1 MSDLSSSPRF
11 VHLAV
16 HSEFSLIDST
26 LSVKQLCQLAASDGQ
41 VAVALT
47 DWHNMFGLV
56 QFYKAALV
64 AGVKPIAGADMQVQ
78 QVDGSLCAVT
88 FLCLHYDGYQNL
100 SYLMSRAYTEGQ
112 KTGEPVIQW
121 SWLQSHHEGLLVML
135 GQDSMLG
142 KTALTQGLAEATP
155 VLLEWTDL
163 MPQRVLLSVSRTGR
177 MMEAQ
182 WIGLAV
188 ALSTQSGV
196 PMVAV
201 NHVCFAT
208 PEDFEAHEVRV
219 CIREGYVLDDSSR
232 PKRHSE
238 QQYWRSQDEMC
249 ELFAD
254 MPQVLANTVAVA
266 QACNLSL
273 SLGKNY
279 LPDFP
284 IPDGMTIDEY
294 FAYTSRKGLDE
305 RLAIQF
311 DTQAPDF
318 GDKAKPYRERLE
330 IELSTINQM
339 GFPGYFLIVADFIQ
353 WAKDNGIPV
362 GPGRGSGAGSL
373 VAYALKITD
382 LDPLPYDLLF
392 ERFLNPERVSMP
404 DFDVD
409 FCMDRRDEVIDYVAR
424 TYGRDHVSQIITY
437 GTMAAKGVI
446 RDVGRVL
453 GFAYG
458 FVDRISKLIPNELG
472 ITLKDAI
479 EKEPELK
486 DKFENDEEVAYLL
499 RLGLKLEGLA
509 RNVGRHAGGVVIGP
523 RPLWTF
529 APMFCEADGSNL
541 VTQFDKSD
549 VEAVGLVKFDFLGL
563 RTLTIIDWALKGIN
577 QGSLPAVMRE
587 TGNARADGP
596 IVDISRIPLDDAK
609 TYTMIK
615 TGNTSGVFQLESSGM
630 QDLIRRL
637 QPDCF
642 EDIVALVALFR
653 PGPLGSGMVDDFI
666 NRKHGRQKVEYLHP
680 CLEPIL
686 KPTYGTILY
695 QEQVMQTAQIMAN
708 YSLGGA
714 DLLRR
719 AMGKK
724 DAAEMARQRETFRV
738 GAEANGI
745 DPEIA
750 GRTFDIM
757 EEFANYG
764 FNKSHSAAYALV
776 SYQTAWL
783 KTHYPAYLMAAVL
796 TADMDN
802 TDKVVHM
809 LKECRSMGLTVLP
822 PAINQSSVGFSV
834 QTVNA
839 IRYGLGA
846 VKGAGEDALAEVMK
860 ERSNN
865 GMFKDLFDF
874 CVRTNKQLNRR
885 MIEALIDAG
894 AMDEL
899 GTHRA
904 ALHANLTKALDH
916 AQQEAARI
924 ASGQNDL
931 FGDAF
936 AMEDVVATCEYDV
949 CDETPLDELLRKEK
963 AVLGF
968 FLSGHPFDAVR
979 DRAKRFAHTLA
990 SLPEPKAA
998 DFGKRGGQKVLL
1010 AGRIDAI
1017 RTKIGK
1023 RGDRMVFVAIEDQ
1036 DQVLEVSVFG
1046 DLGGEVLNKLAVDD
1060 LVVVDG
1066 ELSLDGYSGQARLR
1080 ASRIIPFEQ
1089 AYIEQ
1094 AKAVMLT
1101 LHASGDWDA
1110 QGLLQLLASARD
1122 DEQGKPVRFVWR
1134 QAGWQVPLTQQ
1145 GNAELLSLLPTPE
1158 WMSALARL
1166 GIEAELLY

>member
-1 MSDLSSSPRF
+1 MMTTPQF

-16 HSEFSLIDST
+16 HSEYSLVDST
-26 LSVKQLCQLAASDGQ
+26 LNVKKICQLAAADQQ

-56 QFYKAALV
+56 QFYRAALA
-64 AGVKPIAGADMQVQ
+64 AGVKPIAGADMHVRMP
-78 QVDGSLCAVT
+78 DGSLSLVS
-88 FLCLHYDGYQNL
+88 FLCQHFDGYQNL
-100 SYLMSRAYTEGQ
+100 SYLMSRAYTQGQ
-112 KTGEPVIQW
+112 ESGYPTIDW
-121 SWLQSHHEGLLVML
+121 SWFEDKADGLFVVIGQNSQVGKLALSNQLENARTQLQLW
-135 GQDSMLG
+135 Q
-142 KTALTQGLAEATP
+142 
-155 VLLEWTDL
+155 DL
-163 MPQRVLLSVSRTGR
+163 MPQLVLLSISRT
-177 MMEAQ
+177 EDAEEPA
-182 WIGLAV
+182 WIAA
-188 ALSTQSGV
+188 ALSLSQSLQIPV
-196 PMVAV
+196 IAV
-201 NHVCFAT
+201 NHVCFASAD
-208 PEDFEAHEVRV
+208 DFEAHEVRV
-219 CIREGYVLDDSSR
+219 CIREGYVLEDRNR
-232 PKRHSE
+232 PKKYRE
-238 QQYWRSQDEMC
+238 AQYWRTQAEMV

-254 MPQVLANTVAVA
+254 MPQVLANTVSVA
-266 QACNLSL
+266 QACNLTL
-273 SLGKNY
+273 TLGKSF

-284 IPDGMTIDEY
+284 IPEGMTIDEY
-294 FAYTSRKGLDE
+294 FAQVSRQGLEE
-305 RLAIQF
+305 RLTLIIDEQDA
-311 DTQAPDF
+311 QAAGKRQAYVD
-318 GDKAKPYRERLE
+318 RLE
-330 IELSTINQM
+330 VELNTINQM

-424 TYGRDHVSQIITY
+424 TYGREHVSQIITY
-437 GTMAAKGVI
+437 GTMAAKGVV

-453 GFAYG
+453 GMAYG

-472 ITLKDAI
+472 ITLKEAI

-486 DKFENDEEVAYLL
+486 DKYENDEEVAYLL
-499 RLGLKLEGLA
+499 DLGLKLEGLA

-529 APMFCEADGSNL
+529 APMYCEADGSNL
-541 VTQFDKSD
+541 VTQYDKSD

-563 RTLTIIDWALKGIN
+563 RTLTIIDWAVKAIN
-577 QGSLPAVMRE
+577 QNSLPAIIRE
-587 TGNARADGP
+587 TGDARADGP

-609 TYTMIK
+609 TYAMIK
-615 TGNTSGVFQLESSGM
+615 TGNTSGVFQLESTGM

-695 QEQVMQTAQIMAN
+695 QEQVMQTAQIMAS

-724 DAAEMARQRETFRV
+724 DAAEMARQRAIFQE
-738 GAEANGI
+738 GAEKNQI
-745 DPEIA
+745 DAEIA
-750 GRTFDIM
+750 GKTFDIM

-764 FNKSHSAAYALV
+764 FNKSHSAAYALL

-783 KTHYPAYLMAAVL
+783 KTHYPAYLMSAVL

-822 PAINQSSVGFSV
+822 PNINLSAVGFSV
-834 QTVNA
+834 QSASEIRFGLAA
-839 IRYGLGA
+839 I
-846 VKGAGEDALAEVMK
+846 KGAGEEALKLVMQ
-860 ERSNN
+860 ERQAN
-865 GMFKDLFDF
+865 GPFTDLFSF
-874 CVRTNKQLNRR
+874 CIRTYKQLNRR

-894 AMDEL
+894 AMDDLAE
-899 GTHRA
+899 HRA
-904 ALHANLTKALDH
+904 LLHANLSKALDH
-916 AQQEAARI
+916 AQQEAERL

-931 FGDAF
+931 FGDLF
-936 AMEDVVATCEYDV
+936 LTDESTGDSTCEYDA
-949 CDETPLDELLRKEK
+949 CDAMAFDELLKKEK

-968 FLSGHPFDAVR
+968 YLSGHPFDIVR
-979 DRAKRFAHTLA
+979 EEARRFAYTLETMPQA
-990 SLPEPKAA
+990 KAA
-998 DFGKRGGQKVLL
+998 EYGKKSGQKLLL
-1010 AGRIDAI
+1010 AGRVDAI
-1017 RTKIGK
+1017 RSKINKSGK
-1023 RGDRMVFVAIEDQ
+1023 RTVIVSIEDQ
-1036 DQVLEVSVFG
+1036 DQLLDVLAFG
-1046 DLGGEVLNKLAVDD
+1046 ELGGEVLQRLSVDD

-1066 ELSLDGYSGQARLR
+1066 ELLFDGYSGQQQIR
-1080 ASRIIPFEQ
+1080 AQRILPFEQ
-1089 AYIEQ
+1089 ARVAYVQFIRIYLSADQ
-1094 AKAVMLT
+1094 
-1101 LHASGDWDA
+1101 DWDST
-1110 QGLLQLLASARD
+1110 QLSNWLTAARD
-1122 DEQGKPVRFVWR
+1122 QAHGKPVRFVWQ
-1134 QAGWQVPLTQQ
+1134 QAGWQVPLVAQGQQ
-1145 GNAELLSLLPTPE
+1145 TSLMLYPNESWLKQLEPLGISAELVY
-1158 WMSALARL
+1158 
-1166 GIEAELLY
+1166 G